1 MGISILH
8 LLWLIAMATIPT
20 AYLVEARG
28 APAVSTKPPTTAPTQ
43 APSQPTQ
50 SPTLFP
56 TQVPT
61 LLPTPVPTLKPTP
74 VPTPLPL
81 PASLQQE
88 GIAMVALARSL
99 PGLTTRNNNSMIS
112 TAFGNYAE
120 TDVNV
125 SSIL

>member
-20 AYLVEARG
+20 AYLVEGSPKRQT
-28 APAVSTKPPTTAPTQ
+28 PSPTQ
-43 APSQPTQ
+43 A
-50 SPTLFP
+50 
-56 TQVPT
+56 PT

-88 GIAMVALARSL
+88 GIAMAALARSL
-99 PGLTTRNNNSMIS
+99 PGLTTRNNNSIIS

-120 TDVNV
+120 IDVNP